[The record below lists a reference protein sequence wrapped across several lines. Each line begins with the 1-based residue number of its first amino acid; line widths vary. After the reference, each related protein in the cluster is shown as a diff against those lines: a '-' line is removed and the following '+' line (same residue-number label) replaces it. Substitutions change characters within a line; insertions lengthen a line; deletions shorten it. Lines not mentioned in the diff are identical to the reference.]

1 MIYDYIYKRI
11 RENFMIGAIAGDIVG
26 SVYEF
31 HPIKHTQF
39 PLFRA
44 DSFFTD
50 DSVLTIALAQS
61 ILTGQPYL
69 DVMLEFVNRY
79 PNAGYGGYFQ
89 HWIVS
94 GIHAPYNSYG
104 NGAAMRISPVGFAY
118 QTLDE
123 VLREADHATSITHNH
138 PEGIIGGQAT
148 AAAIFL
154 ARQGNSKKEIKSYIQ
169 TTFGY
174 DLERTIDS
182 IRPAYGFDETCQ
194 KTVPEAI
201 LAFLE
206 SDSYESAIRLAVS
219 LGGDADTL
227 AAIAGGIAEAYYG
240 GVSTEIEMETYSR
253 LDPFMAGIVKQFEER
268 FKV

>member
-1 MIYDYIYKRI
+1 
-11 RENFMIGAIAGDIVG
+11 MIGAIAGDVVG

-31 HPIKHTQF
+31 HPIKETTF
-39 PLFRA
+39 PLFRK

-69 DVMLEFVNRY
+69 EVMLDFVRRY
-79 PNAGYGGYFQ
+79 PNAGYGGFFQ
-89 HWIVS
+89 QWIA
-94 GIHAPYNSYG
+94 GGDYKPYNSYG

-123 VLREADHATSITHNH
+123 VLLEAERATAITHNH
-138 PEGIIGGQAT
+138 PEGIKGGKAV

-154 ARQGNSKKEIKSYIQ
+154 ARKGNSKKEIKTYIQ
-169 TTFGY
+169 THFGY
-174 DLERTIDS
+174 DLERKLDG
-182 IRPAYGFDETCQ
+182 IRPSYGFDETCQ

-201 LAFLE
+201 IAFLE
-206 SDSYESAIRLAVS
+206 SDSYERAIRLAVS

-227 AAIAGGIAEAYYG
+227 ACITGGIAEAYYG

-253 LDPFMAGIVKQFEER
+253 LDPFLAGIVKQFKLR
-268 FKV
+268 YLN